1 MRHYKEVWKWKFN
14 LIFSLCLEELIY
26 WNNNRKKTFHETVC
40 ENLLHIKSWPLEI
53 WLLSGKWKPNEFGSS
68 LPEVLLGKG
77 VLKICK
83 KFTGEYPCRS
93 VILIKLLCNF
103 TKMTLRHGCSFV
115 NLLHIFRAPFPKNNS
130 GGLLLR
136 ISENRNF
143 GRKFRNRFK
152 RKQRFVIRTLRR
164 VA

>member
-1 MRHYKEVWKWKFN
+1 M
-14 LIFSLCLEELIY
+14 
-26 WNNNRKKTFHETVC
+26 KTYFIQ
-40 ENLLHIKSWPLEI
+40 NDDPLKSDCFPE
-53 WLLSGKWKPNEFGSS
+53 SGKPNEFRSS
-68 LPEVLLGKG
+68 PPEVLLGKG

-103 TKMTLRHGCSFV
+103 TEITLQHGCSPV
-115 NLLHIFRAPFPKNNS
+115 NLLHIFRAPFPQDTS

-136 ISENRNF
+136 ISGNRNF

-152 RKQRFVIRTLRR
+152 RKQRFLIRTLRS